1 MKVVKTLY
9 CKNSLLL
16 GLLFVVTF
24 FPILMVVTDAH
35 AELLTLKNGNNSSTF
50 EIANNKT
57 STTTTNASS
66 IENNIDNKTISQQ
79 VEILKLKQNDVVEVG
94 NNNDNNSSL
103 PSENATQTEES
114 AQTETQRSSLSKGN
128 VTIEVD
134 TDSEFQSPA
143 VSFVENEGEQLTET
157 DYQNNYRD
165 FNSDDE
171 HDEYESSSSSRD
183 NDRDSDR
190 EHDEYESSSSS
201 SRDNDRDSDRE
212 HDEYESSSS
221 SSRDNDR
228 NSDMEHDEGK
238 ELLESD
244 SDYNDYLL
252 MLKKMKEYAELD
264 KERENRVT
272 EEIPKDNS
280 EVDAETR
287 EEEEEEEVDAETRE
301 EEEEEEVDAETREEE
316 EEEEVDAE
324 TREEEEEE
332 EVDAETREEEEEEEE
347 FDKERLERNIYEGR
361 LERYLEPNKE
371 QTINYNNK
379 LLSDTISS
387 KKINDEQRYGAPIDN
402 ENKKLLSQ
410 FTKVDSS
417 PVIPDLQVQTE
428 KSKPT
433 IKDSKLVANAGLD
446 QILRDET
453 RIVLDA
459 SSSFSSDGN
468 ISNFLWKQ
476 VGDVAEEKIKP
487 SNSRIYSF
495 PIPED
500 VEENTLEFE
509 LTVMDKNGQ
518 KASDTIK
525 ILLEDEQNQK
535 ENNDND
541 VEEESQGEQPQIQ
554 AADDE
559 DNQDEEDE
567 EEVDEDNEDEDEE
580 DGE

>member
-1 MKVVKTLY
+1 
-9 CKNSLLL
+9 
-16 GLLFVVTF
+16 
-24 FPILMVVTDAH
+24 
-35 AELLTLKNGNNSSTF
+35 
-50 EIANNKT
+50 
-57 STTTTNASS
+57 
-66 IENNIDNKTISQQ
+66 
-79 VEILKLKQNDVVEVG
+79 
-94 NNNDNNSSL
+94 
-103 PSENATQTEES
+103 
-114 AQTETQRSSLSKGN
+114 
-128 VTIEVD
+128 
-134 TDSEFQSPA
+134 
-143 VSFVENEGEQLTET
+143 
-157 DYQNNYRD
+157 
-165 FNSDDE
+165 
-171 HDEYESSSSSRD
+171 
-183 NDRDSDR
+183 
-190 EHDEYESSSSS
+190 
-201 SRDNDRDSDRE
+201 
-212 HDEYESSSS
+212 
-221 SSRDNDR
+221 
-228 NSDMEHDEGK
+228 
-238 ELLESD
+238 
-244 SDYNDYLL
+244 
-252 MLKKMKEYAELD
+252 
-264 KERENRVT
+264 
-272 EEIPKDNS
+272 
-280 EVDAETR
+280 
-287 EEEEEEEVDAETRE
+287 EEEEEEVDAETRE
-301 EEEEEEVDAETREEE
+301 EEEEEEVDAETR
-316 EEEEVDAE
+316 
-324 TREEEEEE
+324 
-332 EVDAETREEEEEEEE
+332 EEEEEE

-371 QTINYNNK
+371 QTINYINK
-379 LLSDTISS
+379 LVSDTISS
-387 KKINDEQRYGAPIDN
+387 KKINDQQRYGAPIDN

-495 PIPED
+495 PIPEN
-500 VEENTLEFE
+500 VEDNTLEFE

-525 ILLEDEQNQK
+525 ILLADEQNQK

-559 DNQDEEDE
+559 GNQDEEDE

-580 DGE
+580 DEEE